1 MIRHFTEEFA
11 QYAIRK
17 EAYMNNDQ
25 QGNIFAI
32 EREEILKQ
40 LAKSDGTTIGEHN
53 RALKDRAGV
62 LLSLG
67 YIKEE
72 IYKLL
77 CEACDLHD
85 LGKANPRMQE
95 RLKNDRLHFEP
106 NREIP
111 HNVLSMYLIP
121 KDTTP
126 EYYLMQ
132 FAVGFHH
139 DYGDVFQLL
148 QSEEKQLLA
157 KQLLSAWKCAKAPG
171 FKMIR
176 GIMQIARQEEMR
188 KKMIL
193 VKGLLH
199 KCDYSASGNTEIE
212 YPNDFLTNEL
222 ESFFRRNEYRL
233 NEMQQFCRDHGN
245 ENLMLTGQ
253 TGMGK
258 TEAALLWIGDHKG
271 FLFLPVKTAINKMY
285 DRIREDILSVEEH
298 SADRCI
304 GLLHSDAIP
313 KLLENYRQEK
323 SASTEMDVIEYNRQ
337 SRQLAMPITVST
349 VDQLFDFIFQYQ
361 TYELKLAT
369 LSYSKLVIDEIQMYG
384 ADLLADLIFGLK
396 MVREMGGKIAITTA
410 TLAPFVKD
418 MIEKEVGQFTCGVFC
433 NREQVRHRVKA
444 IPGQINAEDIVE
456 KFRECV
462 AADELTEMDNGCRKA
477 SGDNREMVLE
487 AGDVLYAGDHK
498 ASGDNGEKALEAD
511 SVIYADSQKTFSPR
525 GGKILVICNT
535 IRKAQQMYSEICALL
550 GEEYRDSVHLLHSKF
565 IRRDRA
571 QKEKN
576 ICECGRYEQ
585 EETVIWISTS
595 LVEASLDIDF
605 DFLFTELQDISSLLQ
620 RLGRVNR
627 KGKKRIVGY
636 NCFVYLEIDEKY
648 LEEPFA
654 SNKGN
659 SSRTTAFIDRDMFEL
674 SKQAL
679 LETLEK
685 SVNGN
690 LTEDSKLEMLDT
702 YFTTERM
709 ANTNYMKK
717 YRDRLKQLQSIA
729 WYEFNIEDVKIRED
743 IYTTDVIP
751 YDIYILHKEEIEAS
765 ATAMRSRNTD
775 LVQKIR
781 KRNDI
786 MQYTVSVENYIIR
799 DCDKAVRKGMAVRR
813 HDPVRIGTYEKIV
826 VVDCDYDEKVG
837 FQKKNFEPIPDEPIF
852 IC

>member
-1 MIRHFTEEFA
+1 MS
-11 QYAIRK
+11 
-17 EAYMNNDQ
+17 NDQ
-25 QGNIFAI
+25 QGDLFAI

-40 LAKSDGTTIGEHN
+40 YAKSDGTTIGEHN
-53 RALKDRAGV
+53 CALKERAGS

-67 YIKEE
+67 YISEDIHE
-72 IYKLL
+72 LL
-77 CEACDLHD
+77 CRACDLHD

-95 RLKNDRLHFEP
+95 RLRDSRMRFEP
-106 NREIP
+106 DKEIP
-111 HNVLSMYLIP
+111 HNVLSMYFIP

-148 QSEEKQLLA
+148 QSAEKQNLA
-157 KQLLSAWKCAKAPG
+157 KELLSAWNCAKAPG
-171 FKMIR
+171 FKVAK
-176 GIMQIARQEEMR
+176 GIQKIAKQKEMR
-188 KKMIL
+188 QKMIL

-212 YPNDFLTNEL
+212 YPNDFLTSEL
-222 ESFFRRNEYRL
+222 ESFFQRNEYRL
-233 NEMQQFCRDHGN
+233 NAMQQFCCDHKD
-245 ENLMLTGQ
+245 ENLMIIGQ

-285 DRIREDILSVEEH
+285 DRIKEDILSVDVGN
-298 SADRCI
+298 ADRRI

-313 KLLENYRQEK
+313 KLLENCEQGK
-323 SASTEMDVIEYNRQ
+323 TSSKEMDVIEYNRQ

-349 VDQLFDFIFQYQ
+349 VDQLFDFIFRYQ

-396 MVREMGGKIAITTA
+396 LIRELGGKVAITTA

-418 MIEKEVGQFTCGVFC
+418 LIEKEAGRFTYGVFC
-433 NREQVRHRVKA
+433 SREQIRHRVKA
-444 IPGQINAEDIVE
+444 IHGKINAEDIVA
-456 KFRECV
+456 KFRECMM
-462 AADELTEMDNGCRKA
+462 ADEQTEADEVYQKA
-477 SGDNREMVLE
+477 S
-487 AGDVLYAGDHK
+487 YAK
-498 ASGDNGEKALEAD
+498 
-511 SVIYADSQKTFSPR
+511 

-535 IRKAQQMYSEICALL
+535 VRKAQQMYYEICEQL
-550 GEEYRDSVHLLHSKF
+550 GEEKEGRVHLLHSKF

-571 QKEKN
+571 QKEKS
-576 ICECGRYEQ
+576 ICECGRFEH

-605 DFLFTELQDISSLLQ
+605 DFLFTELQDIASLLQ

-627 KGKKRIVGY
+627 KGKKLIIGY

-654 SNKGN
+654 LNKGRGN
-659 SSRTTAFIDRDMFEL
+659 SAPAFIDRDMFEL

-679 LETLEK
+679 TETLEK
-685 SVNGN
+685 SADGN
-690 LTEDSKLEMLDT
+690 LTEGSKLEMLDN

-717 YRDRLKQLQSIA
+717 YRNQMEKLQSIVL
-729 WYEFNIEDVKIRED
+729 YELNIKDVRIRED
-743 IYTTDVIP
+743 IYTKDVIP
-751 YDIYILHKEEIEAS
+751 YDIYKLHEEEIAAS
-765 ATAMRSRNTD
+765 AEAIRSRNTD
-775 LVQKIR
+775 LVQKI
-781 KRNDI
+781 KERNRI
-786 MQYTVSVENYIIR
+786 MQYTVSVDNYVIY
-799 DCDKAVRKGMAVRR
+799 KYESAVTKRMAVRR
-813 HDPVRIGTYEKIV
+813 HDPVRIGVYEKIA
-826 VVDCDYDEKVG
+826 VVDCYYDEQMG
-837 FQKKNFEPIPDEPIF
+837 FQQKNFEPIPDEPIF
-852 IC
+852 V